1 VSQVGTKIEMTPEV
15 KAQLS
20 FKDWYASTKK
30 KAERPPLTPE
40 EQARPFAKYYRD
52 PVPPDPEH
60 YAKMDN
66 PSDPSKAIFPEQMN
80 DLLNPGY
87 LDVEIGWCN
96 LPNGAGFIANC
107 YQHKDVT
114 AAMIDWWFAWH
125 TLEDLRYR
133 IWYPPQHGGIMISPE
148 ARKRMLD
155 PSVPVREKNWG
166 VTHHV
171 TENCDCGMENIDIT
185 FLSPEDFGFDMSRWK
200 QPFVSTFAGGFGWAC
215 TVNKTDESI
224 TAPALMCH
232 IFRDIPGGIEHRTRF
247 WLGYRM
253 SNGKPEL
260 SLPPGIAVPAAAV
273 QGLAR
278 HNVKEFKNFGAFL
291 PEIYGELGGRFEV

>member
-1 VSQVGTKIEMTPEV
+1 MSTTTEVAVLPEL
-15 KAQLS
+15 KAQKNY
-20 FKDWYASTKK
+20 KDWYASTKA
-30 KAERPPLTPE
+30 KAELPPLTAE

-52 PVPPDPEH
+52 PVPADPEH
-60 YAKMDN
+60 LAKMDK
-66 PSDPSKAIFPEQMN
+66 PCDPSKAIYPEQLN

-107 YQHKDVT
+107 YQHKDMT
-114 AAMIDWWFAWH
+114 AEMVDWWFAWH

-155 PSVPVREKNWG
+155 PNIPMREKNWG

-171 TENCDCGMENIDIT
+171 TENCDCGMENIDIS
-185 FLSPEDFGFDMSRWK
+185 FMSPKDFGFDMSRFK
-200 QPFVSTFAGGFGWAC
+200 EPFASTFAGGSGWAC
-215 TVNKTDESI
+215 AVNKTDESI

-232 IFRDIPGGIEHRTRF
+232 IFRPVPGGLEHRTRF
-247 WLGYRM
+247 WMGYRM

-260 SLPPGIAVPAAAV
+260 SLPPGISVPSPAI

-278 HNVKEFKNFGAFL
+278 HNVKEFKNFGVFL
-291 PEIYGELGGRFEV
+291 PKIYRELGGRMEV

>member
-1 VSQVGTKIEMTPEV
+1 MSQVGTKIEMKPEV

-60 YAKMDN
+60 LAKMDN
-66 PSDPSKAIFPEQMN
+66 PCDPSKAIFPEQMN

-107 YQHKDVT
+107 YQHKGVT
-114 AAMIDWWFAWH
+114 AEMIDWWFAWH

-155 PSVPVREKNWG
+155 PSIPIREKNWG

-185 FLSPEDFGFDMSRWK
+185 FLSPKKFGFDMSRWK

-260 SLPPGIAVPAAAV
+260 SLPPGIAVPAVAV

-291 PEIYGELGGRFEV
+291 PEIYSELGGRFEV

>member
-1 VSQVGTKIEMTPEV
+1 MKPEV

-60 YAKMDN
+60 LAKMDN
-66 PSDPSKAIFPEQMN
+66 PCDPSKAIFPEQMN

-107 YQHKDVT
+107 YQHKGVT
-114 AAMIDWWFAWH
+114 AEMIDWWFAWH

-155 PSVPVREKNWG
+155 PSIPIREKNWG

-185 FLSPEDFGFDMSRWK
+185 FLSPKKFGFDMSRWK

-260 SLPPGIAVPAAAV
+260 SLPPGIAVPAVAV

-291 PEIYGELGGRFEV
+291 PEIYSELGGRFEV

>member
-1 VSQVGTKIEMTPEV
+1 MSTTTEVAVLPEL
-15 KAQLS
+15 KAQ
-20 FKDWYASTKK
+20 KNYTDWYASTKA
-30 KAERPPLTPE
+30 KAELPPLTAE

-52 PVPPDPEH
+52 PVPADPEH
-60 YAKMDN
+60 LAKMDK
-66 PSDPSKAIFPEQMN
+66 PCDPSKAIYPEQLN

-107 YQHKDVT
+107 YQHKDMT
-114 AAMIDWWFAWH
+114 AEMVDWWFAWH

-155 PSVPVREKNWG
+155 PNIPMREKNWG

-171 TENCDCGMENIDIT
+171 TENCDCGMENIDIS
-185 FLSPEDFGFDMSRWK
+185 FMSPKDFGFDMSRFK
-200 QPFVSTFAGGFGWAC
+200 EPFASTFAGGSGWAC
-215 TVNKTDESI
+215 AVNKTDESI

-232 IFRDIPGGIEHRTRF
+232 IFRPVPGGLEHRTRF
-247 WLGYRM
+247 WMGYRM

-260 SLPPGIAVPAAAV
+260 SLPPGISVPSPAI

-278 HNVKEFKNFGAFL
+278 HNVKEFKNFGVFL
-291 PEIYGELGGRFEV
+291 PKIYRELGGRMEV

>member
-1 VSQVGTKIEMTPEV
+1 MSQVGTKIEMKPEV

-60 YAKMDN
+60 LAKMDN
-66 PSDPSKAIFPEQMN
+66 PCDPSKAIFPEQMN

-107 YQHKDVT
+107 YQHKGVT
-114 AAMIDWWFAWH
+114 AEMIDWWFAWH

-155 PSVPVREKNWG
+155 PSIPIREKNWG

-185 FLSPEDFGFDMSRWK
+185 FLSPKNFGFDMSRWK

-260 SLPPGIAVPAAAV
+260 SLPPGIAVPAVAV

-291 PEIYGELGGRFEV
+291 PEIYSELGGRFEV

>member
-1 VSQVGTKIEMTPEV
+1 
-15 KAQLS
+15 
-20 FKDWYASTKK
+20 
-30 KAERPPLTPE
+30 
-40 EQARPFAKYYRD
+40 
-52 PVPPDPEH
+52 
-60 YAKMDN
+60 
-66 PSDPSKAIFPEQMN
+66 MN

-87 LDVEIGWCN
+87 LVVEIGWCN

-107 YQHKDVT
+107 YQHKGVT
-114 AAMIDWWFAWH
+114 AEMIDWWFAWH

-155 PSVPVREKNWG
+155 PSIPIREKNWG

-185 FLSPEDFGFDMSRWK
+185 FLSPKNFGFDMSCWK

-260 SLPPGIAVPAAAV
+260 SLPPGIAVPAVAV

-291 PEIYGELGGRFEV
+291 PEIYSELGGRFEV

>member
-1 VSQVGTKIEMTPEV
+1 MSQVGTKIEMKPEA

-66 PSDPSKAIFPEQMN
+66 PCDPSKAIFPEQMN
-80 DLLNPGY
+80 DLLDPGY

-96 LPNGAGFIANC
+96 LSNGAGFIANC
-107 YQHKDVT
+107 YQHKGMT
-114 AAMIDWWFAWH
+114 AEMVDWWFAWH

-155 PSVPVREKNWG
+155 PSIPIREKNWG

-185 FLSPEDFGFDMSRWK
+185 FLSPKDFGFDMSRWK

-260 SLPPGIAVPAAAV
+260 SLPPGVAVPAVAI

-291 PEIYGELGGRFEV
+291 PEIYSELGGRFEV

>member
-1 VSQVGTKIEMTPEV
+1 MSQVASDIEVKPEV
-15 KAQLS
+15 KAQLN

-30 KAERPPLTPE
+30 KAAVPPLTPE
-40 EQARPFAKYYRD
+40 EKLRPFAKYYRD
-52 PVPPDPEH
+52 PVPPVPEH
-60 YAKMDN
+60 LAKMDT
-66 PSDPSKAIFPEQMN
+66 PCDPSKAIFPEQMN

-107 YQHKDVT
+107 YQHTGVT

-148 ARKRMLD
+148 TRKRMLD
-155 PSVPVREKNWG
+155 PSIPMREKNWG

-171 TENCDCGMENIDIT
+171 TENCDCGMENIDIS
-185 FLSPEDFGFDMSRWK
+185 FLSPKDFGFDMSRWK
-200 QPFVSTFAGGFGWAC
+200 EPFVSTFAGGFGWAC
-215 TVNKTDESI
+215 TVDKTDESI

-232 IFRDIPGGIEHRTRF
+232 IFRNIPGGIEHRTRF
-247 WLGYRM
+247 WLGYRL

-260 SLPPGIAVPAAAV
+260 SLPPGIAVPTFAV

-278 HNVKEFKNFGAFL
+278 HNVKEFKNLGVLL
-291 PEIYGELGGRFEV
+291 PQIYREIGGKMEV